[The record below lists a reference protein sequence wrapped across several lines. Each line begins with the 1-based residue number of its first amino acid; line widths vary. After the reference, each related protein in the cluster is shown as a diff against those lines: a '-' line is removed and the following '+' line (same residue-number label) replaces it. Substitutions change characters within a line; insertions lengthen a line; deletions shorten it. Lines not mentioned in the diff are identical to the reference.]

1 MKIKSIMAVVFVI
14 VICSIW
20 LLNFLTFVPSLETSE
35 FSNIKQDT
43 DERYLDI
50 YKMDFAALKRI
61 DFARFFSKL
70 FLMIESQKFDYRFM
84 STRKFQNYF
93 IFFSVLLMISSLRI
107 FQSKHQRKFIFL
119 VKDKLWYQLDFRFYL
134 FSHLEFWINIP
145 HQAADSLSWSLPQ
158 LWTSCDDQCSEFSWW
173 STWRGSKTLG
183 EGLVQL

>member
-1 MKIKSIMAVVFVI
+1 MTYNVMKIKSIMAVVFVI

-93 IFFSVLLMISSLRI
+93 IFL
-107 FQSKHQRKFIFL
+107 QSH
-119 VKDKLWYQLDFRFYL
+119 
-134 FSHLEFWINIP
+134 
-145 HQAADSLSWSLPQ
+145 
-158 LWTSCDDQCSEFSWW
+158 
-173 STWRGSKTLG
+173 
-183 EGLVQL
+183 

>member
-1 MKIKSIMAVVFVI
+1 MTLIICKFYSQKYIVSIWVDIETKLLKRKNSDIDLFYETYVLLRMIGDRKQKNFNLFTSNLLSPCRLIFNITMKIKSIKAVVFVI

-20 LLNFLTFVPSLETSE
+20 LLNFLTIVPSLETSE

-93 IFFSVLLMISSLRI
+93 IFF
-107 FQSKHQRKFIFL
+107 QS
-119 VKDKLWYQLDFRFYL
+119 Y
-134 FSHLEFWINIP
+134 
-145 HQAADSLSWSLPQ
+145 
-158 LWTSCDDQCSEFSWW
+158 
-173 STWRGSKTLG
+173 
-183 EGLVQL
+183 